1 MKETRESHLVKKKK
15 VIIKYKSHS
24 SLNTGG
30 EKVFN
35 FVKFKLKDRYF
46 MTHY

>member
-1 MKETRESHLVKKKK
+1 MYIGWWVMHEGNQRIAFGKKKK

-35 FVKFKLKDRYF
+35 FV
-46 MTHY
+46 

>member
-1 MKETRESHLVKKKK
+1 MKETRESHLVKKKL
-15 VIIKYKSHS
+15 IIKYKSHS

-35 FVKFKLKDRYF
+35 FV
-46 MTHY
+46 

>member
-1 MKETRESHLVKKKK
+1 MHKGNQRIAFGKKN

-24 SLNTGG
+24 SLKTGW

-35 FVKFKLKDRYF
+35 FV
-46 MTHY
+46 